1 MISCGISSSP
11 NGGTASEKTKI
22 EVAKIKHDKNLLFG
36 NIFRVTDLTELK
48 FYEQK
53 RPPRQVKALTQFAA
67 RFWKSWTQP

>member
-48 FYEQK
+48 FY
-53 RPPRQVKALTQFAA
+53 RVFH
-67 RFWKSWTQP
+67 S